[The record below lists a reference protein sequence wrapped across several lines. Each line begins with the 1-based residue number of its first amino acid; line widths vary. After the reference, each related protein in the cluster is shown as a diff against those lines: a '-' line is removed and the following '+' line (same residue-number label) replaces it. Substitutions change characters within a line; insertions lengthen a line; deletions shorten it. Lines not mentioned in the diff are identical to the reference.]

1 MTTPDSAR
9 KFLVSVLGFIRER
22 KLLVA
27 AIAVVL
33 GVALSWLIHLPTGYS
48 GHAHPSQAISTDF
61 SSGFSVAW
69 EMTSKDLGVDEP
81 VVATTRV
88 DGVLVA
94 VTGKKDGSSKGATTF
109 SGTLIG
115 IDPSGST
122 PTVLWRHEFNSES
135 DTFFTWDDSIIA
147 GGETIRASDGTVTA
161 TWDTPLPTTVGYDHD
176 PGSPRVVLSPSSHPS
191 WGAVAG
197 FIPVTWPVVVTCT
210 SIYNSTTG
218 GRDEEP
224 SCTGWHKDGTQAW
237 NYALTRNADGQTVH
251 PTVISTANS
260 HLILWHYDND
270 HPYLD
275 SFLSLTDGSVTDLGV
290 AFSGYLSID
299 SIDATSNIYATS
311 DGWLVYGSIYA
322 HFEDGDIAVLNPD
335 GSLREMMTL
344 TTNSLS
350 WSTFITTTCVDA
362 DGYTVRPT
370 TEQSLTALR
379 TGRGWT
385 PMCYGVE
392 SNRPDSST
400 YALNGRA
407 FLAPDEDGTPT
418 DTHYKQGSF
427 FSTDGSLILGI
438 QSIESDKKNSTKEE
452 APALYY
458 SRSGVKIASLSQV
471 GARSAQPFYD
481 DLLIASP
488 AHPDSWLARQRS
500 FLGTYPH
507 PDTVLMGITP
517 RRAS

>member
-1 MTTPDSAR
+1 MTAPDSAR
-9 KFLVSVLGFIRER
+9 NFLVSVLGFIRER

-33 GVALSWLIHLPTGYS
+33 GIGLSWLIHLPTGYS

-69 EMTSKDLGVDEP
+69 EMTSKDLGVDGP

-135 DTFFTWDDSIIA
+135 GTLFTWDDSIIA

-176 PGSPRVVLSPSSHPS
+176 PGSPRVVLSPSHPS

-260 HLILWHYDND
+260 HLIVWHYDND

-290 AFSGYLSID
+290 TFSGYLSID
-299 SIDATSNIYATS
+299 SIDATSEIYATS
-311 DGWLVYGSIYA
+311 DGWLVIGTIYA
-322 HFEDGDIAVLNPD
+322 QFEDGDIAVLNPD

-350 WSTFITTTCVDA
+350 WRTFITTTCVDA

-379 TGRGWT
+379 TGHGWT
-385 PMCYGVE
+385 PTCYGAE
-392 SNRPDSST
+392 SNRPDSSI

-418 DTHYKQGSF
+418 DTNYKQGSF
-427 FSTDGSLILGI
+427 FSTDGSLIL
-438 QSIESDKKNSTKEE
+438 SVPKKSVVKDFDKDDIPTLHFTS
-452 APALYY
+452 
-458 SRSGVKIASLSQV
+458 SGKQVASLSQV

-481 DLLIASP
+481 DLLIATP
-488 AHPDSWLARQRS
+488 VPERNV
-500 FLGTYPH
+500 FLRYLGGYPH

-517 RRAS
+517 KRAS

>member
-9 KFLVSVLGFIRER
+9 KILVSTLIFIRTR
-22 KLLVA
+22 KLLVT
-27 AIAVVL
+27 ILISGL

-69 EMTSKDLGVDEP
+69 EMTSKDLGVTAP
-81 VVATTRV
+81 VVASTRV
-88 DGVLVA
+88 GEVLVVLA
-94 VTGKKDGSSKGATTF
+94 AEESKSSNSQEPIPA
-109 SGTLIG
+109 TLIG

-122 PTVLWRHEFNSES
+122 PTVLWHHEFKSPS
-135 DTFFTWDDSIIA
+135 RTLFTWDDSIIA
-147 GGETIRASDGTVTA
+147 DGETIRASDGVVTA
-161 TWDTPLPTTVGYDHD
+161 TWDSPLPSTVGYEEDL
-176 PGSPRVVLSPSSHPS
+176 GSPRVVLSPSHPS
-191 WGAVAG
+191 RGAVAS

-350 WSTFITTTCVDA
+350 WRTFITTTCVNA

-379 TGRGWT
+379 TGHGWT
-385 PMCYGVE
+385 PMCYGAE
-392 SNRPDSST
+392 SNRPDSSM
-400 YALNGRA
+400 YALNGKP

-418 DTHYKQGSF
+418 DTNYEQGSF
-427 FSTDGSLILGI
+427 FSTDGSLIL
-438 QSIESDKKNSTKEE
+438 SVPAKSVMKDFDKDDIPTLHFTS
-452 APALYY
+452 
-458 SRSGVKIASLSQV
+458 SGKQVASLSQV
-471 GARSAQPFYD
+471 GAKSAQPFYD
-481 DLLIASP
+481 DLLIATP
-488 AHPDSWLARQRS
+488 VPKRNV
-500 FLGTYPH
+500 FLRYLGGYPH

>member
-1 MTTPDSAR
+1 MTAPDSAR
-9 KFLVSVLGFIRER
+9 NFLVSVLGFIRER

-33 GVALSWLIHLPTGYS
+33 GIGLSWLIHLPTGYS

-69 EMTSKDLGVDEP
+69 EMTSKDLGVDGP

-135 DTFFTWDDSIIA
+135 GTLFTWDDSIIA

-176 PGSPRVVLSPSSHPS
+176 RGSPRVLFPRPS
-191 WGAVAG
+191 WGDGAG
-197 FIPVTWPVVVTCT
+197 FVPITWPVVVTCT
-210 SIYNSTTG
+210 PIDDSQEG
-218 GRDEEP
+218 DRDEGP

-237 NYALTRNADGQTVH
+237 NYAVTRNADRLTVQ
-251 PTVISTANS
+251 PTGVATVDD
-260 HLILWHYDND
+260 HLIVGHYDND
-270 HPYLD
+270 RLYVD
-275 SFLSLTDGSVTDLGV
+275 SFLSLIDGSVTDLGV
-290 AFSGYLSID
+290 AFSGRLYVD
-299 SIDATSNIYATS
+299 SIYATSNTYATS
-311 DGWLVYGSIYA
+311 DGWLVNGMNDA
-322 HFEDGDIAVLNPD
+322 QPEDGDVTVLNPD

-344 TTNSLS
+344 TTNSL
-350 WSTFITTTCVDA
+350 WWRTFITTTCVDA
-362 DGYTVRPT
+362 DGQAVQPT
-370 TEQSLTALR
+370 TEQALAALR
-379 TGRGWT
+379 TGHGWT
-385 PMCYGVE
+385 PMC
-392 SNRPDSST
+392 SNVVTSGSGSSI
-400 YALNGRA
+400 YALNGRW
-407 FLAPDEDGTPT
+407 FLAADEDGTPT
-418 DTHYKQGSF
+418 YTEYEQGAFLSA
-427 FSTDGSLILGI
+427 DGSLILGI
-438 QSIESDKKNSTKEE
+438 QSIKSDEKNSTKEE

-458 SRSGVKIASLSQV
+458 SRSGVTIASLSQV

-481 DLLIASP
+481 DLLIATP
-488 AHPDSWLARQRS
+488 VPQRNI
-500 FLGTYPH
+500 FLRYLGGYPH

-517 RRAS
+517 KRAG

>member
-1 MTTPDSAR
+1 MTAPDSAR
-9 KFLVSVLGFIRER
+9 NFLVSVLGFIRER

-33 GVALSWLIHLPTGYS
+33 GIGLSWLIHLPTGYS

-69 EMTSKDLGVDEP
+69 EMTSKDLGVDGP

-135 DTFFTWDDSIIA
+135 GTLFTWDDSIIA

-176 PGSPRVVLSPSSHPS
+176 RGSPRVLFPRPS
-191 WGAVAG
+191 WRDGGSFVP
-197 FIPVTWPVVVTCT
+197 ITSSVVVTCT
-210 SIYNSTTG
+210 PINDSRSGDRNEG
-218 GRDEEP
+218 P

-237 NYALTRNADGQTVH
+237 NYAVTRNADGQTVK
-251 PTVISTANS
+251 PTGVATVDD
-260 HLILWHYDND
+260 HLIVGHSENDYDL
-270 HPYLD
+270 YVD
-275 SFLSLTDGSVTDLGV
+275 SFLSLVDGSVTDLDV
-290 AFSGYLSID
+290 PFSGRISID
-299 SIDATSNIYATS
+299 NVYATS
-311 DGWLVYGSIYA
+311 DGWIINGMGYSQL
-322 HFEDGDIAVLNPD
+322 EDGDIAVLNPD
-335 GSLREMMTL
+335 GSLREMVTL
-344 TTNSLS
+344 TTNSLQWQTLS
-350 WSTFITTTCVDA
+350 NTMCTDA
-362 DGYTVRPT
+362 DGQAVQPT
-370 TEQSLTALR
+370 TEQALAALR
-379 TGRGWT
+379 TGHGWT
-385 PMCYGVE
+385 PMC
-392 SNRPDSST
+392 SNVVTSGSGSSI
-400 YALNGRA
+400 YALNGRW
-407 FLAPDEDGTPT
+407 FLAADEDGTPT
-418 DTHYKQGSF
+418 YAEYEQGAFLSA
-427 FSTDGSLILGI
+427 DGSLILGI

-458 SRSGVKIASLSQV
+458 SRSGVTIASLSQV

-481 DLLIASP
+481 DLLIATP
-488 AHPDSWLARQRS
+488 VPQRNI
-500 FLGTYPH
+500 FLRYLGTYPH

-517 RRAS
+517 KRAG